1 MRSLQE
7 IENKIISNSHD
18 IHLLGAEIKS
28 LETESYEE
36 NGYEDKEDFDFDI
49 QQLKNELQ
57 ELIYMNSSLEIIKD
71 NYSDLDILDGLSN
84 DAIFYSILWDGM
96 GKY

>member
-7 IENKIISNSHD
+7 IENKIMINSYD
-18 IHLLGAEIKS
+18 IHLLYESIES
-28 LETESYEE
+28 LETESYED
-36 NGYEDKEDFDFDI
+36 NGYENKEDFDFDV

-84 DAIFYSILWDGM
+84 DALFYTILWNGI
-96 GKY
+96 GEY